1 MRDRVT
7 GELVVAR
14 RALVVAAIVLACTPA
29 LALAWSNGPDWGNG
43 FGTHDWVLYQ
53 ADRMAAAQGYDWLDF
68 KEAQRFT
75 DDPDMVIG
83 DTVNHIYHVSG
94 NHNGSS
100 PSRVEELYSQTVE
113 ELRSGDRVAASRSF
127 ALLSHYYSDTCMPL
141 HTAQTPAEEP
151 VHQSLEDAQDRLLDS
166 PDAQVDIVLPHE
178 LAPSTSPKQQTID
191 AAELANHD
199 YMTLV
204 DQYARYRYSDRVRLV
219 CDRALNHSVDGLAD
233 LQAAVGR
240 DAGSPRWARQSAP
253 LRWAAPGTVRP
264 EAVWLCGGTSLGIL
278 VLVALVGVFVYFRR
292 R

>member
-1 MRDRVT
+1 M
-7 GELVVAR
+7 VVR
-14 RALVVAAIVLACTPA
+14 RALMVAAIVSACVPA

-53 ADRMAAAQGYDWLDF
+53 ADRMAAAQGYDWLDY

-100 PSRVEELYSQTVE
+100 PSRVQELYDQTVE

-151 VHQSLEDAQDRLLDS
+151 VHQSLEEAQDRLLES
-166 PDAQVDIVLPHE
+166 PDAQLDIVLPHE
-178 LAPSTSPKQQTID
+178 LTPSTDPKRQTID
-191 AAELANHD
+191 AAELANRD
-199 YMTLV
+199 YATLV
-204 DQYARYRYSDRVRLV
+204 DEYARYRYSDRVRLI
-219 CDRALNHSVDGLAD
+219 CNRALNHSVDGVAD

-240 DAGSPRWARQSAP
+240 DAGSPRSARQSGP
-253 LRWAAPGTVRP
+253 LRWATPGAVRP
-264 EAVWLCGGTSLGIL
+264 APLWFCGGMCLGML
-278 VLVALVGVFVYFRR
+278 VLVALVAAFAYFRHR
-292 R
+292 